1 MNIDLMD
8 YVVIEMYANGNST
21 WKDNVST
28 VDKVQRLVDF
38 SLEVAH
44 VFIAVGAYSENWHRY
59 YEVKP

>member
-8 YVVIEMYANGNST
+8 YVVIEMYANGNT
-21 WKDNVST
+21 IWKENVST

-44 VFIAVGAYSENWHRY
+44 VFIAVGAYSENWQRY
-59 YEVKP
+59 YEVKR

>member
-8 YVVIEMYANGNST
+8 YVVIEMYANGNT
-21 WKDNVST
+21 IWKENVST

-44 VFIAVGAYSENWHRY
+44 VFIAVGSYSENWQRY

>member
-1 MNIDLMD
+1 MNVDLMD
-8 YVVIEMYANGNST
+8 FVVIENYANGESI
-21 WKDNVST
+21 WKENVST

-44 VFIAVGAYSENWHRY
+44 VFIAVGAYSENWKRY